1 MICPPDGDSS
11 TIEADVAIVGAGPA
25 GISLAL
31 ALGRAGVRTA
41 VIDSGGEGKQAWTRQ
56 LAAADTIE
64 PANHAAV
71 EMATH
76 RRLGGASWIWGGRCV
91 DFEPADFDERPG
103 ADTAGWPISYADAI
117 SEAGAAAAF
126 LGIGPP
132 DFDED
137 FDWLPRGGL
146 LRARLERWSADPRLV
161 RSHATEIQESPM
173 VRFCTGL
180 TCTSVMLDSEGRR
193 TVGFRLKSRSGAP
206 REVTAR
212 HYVIAAGGIESARL
226 LLASAE
232 VNRTLGGPDGWLG
245 RGYMG
250 HLEGTVADLVLDG
263 LQEGQIDYSRGA
275 ECYVRPRITLSDS
288 TLKSEGLLNIGF
300 VADNSRLGDW
310 RHGSGALSAA
320 ALALSTPWIGEA
332 LQPGPIRQ
340 ILLGRRLSPRDLA
353 MHLRNVVVDA
363 PRTAAFLSHV
373 MATRYG
379 RPAAPGLLA
388 RNRHRRYRLRYFGE
402 QSALRESRIVLSQT
416 LDPLGLPRVRVEKR
430 VCERDVQSVLRA
442 HQILDQ
448 ELRRGGLGRLE
459 FRDDPSIIHDR
470 VMSDAADGYHQIG
483 TVRMSAAPRDGVVDA
498 NCRVHGTS
506 NLHAVGAAVFP
517 TSGQANPTYLAV
529 CLSLR
534 LAGRLIAEIK
544 G

>member
-11 TIEADVAIVGAGPA
+11 PIEADVAIVGAGPA
-25 GISLAL
+25 GMSLAL

-41 VIDSGGEGKQAWTRQ
+41 VIDTGGEGKQAWTRR
-56 LAAADTIE
+56 LAVAEAIE

-91 DFEPADFDERPG
+91 DFEPSDFDERPG

-126 LGIGPP
+126 LGIGRP
-132 DFDED
+132 DFDCD
-137 FDWLPRGGL
+137 LDWLPRDGV

-161 RSHATEIQESPM
+161 RSHTAEIQASQM

-180 TCTSVMLDSEGRR
+180 TCTSVMLDPEGRR
-193 TVGFRLKSRSGAP
+193 TVGLRVRSRSGAP

-212 HYVIAAGGIESARL
+212 RYVIAAGGIESARL

-232 VNRTLGGPDGWLG
+232 LNPGLRDPGGWLG

-250 HLEGTVADLVLDG
+250 HLEGTVADLVLDS
-263 LQEGQIDYSRGA
+263 LQEAQIDYSRGA
-275 ECYVRPRITLSDS
+275 DCYVRPRITLSAD
-288 TLKSEGLLNIGF
+288 TLRREGLLNTGF

-310 RHGSGALSAA
+310 RHGSGALSAS
-320 ALALSTPWIGEA
+320 ALALSTPGIGEV
-332 LQPGPIRQ
+332 LQPGPIRH
-340 ILLGRRLSPRDLA
+340 ILLGRRLSPGDVA

-388 RNRHRRYRLRYFGE
+388 RNRARRYRLRYFGE
-402 QSALRESRIVLSQT
+402 QSALRESRIVLSQA

-430 VCERDVQSVLRA
+430 VCEGDVDSVLRA
-442 HQILDQ
+442 HQILDE
-448 ELRRGGLGRLE
+448 ELRRSGLGRIE
-459 FRDDPSIIHDR
+459 FRDDPATVRDR
-470 VMSDAADGYHQIG
+470 VAADAADGYHQIG

-498 NCRVHGTS
+498 DCRVHGTS

-534 LAGRLIAEIK
+534 LARRLIAEIK

>member
-11 TIEADVAIVGAGPA
+11 MIEADVAIIGAGPA
-25 GISLAL
+25 GLSLAL

-41 VIDSGGEGKQAWTRQ
+41 VIDSGGEGKQTWTRQ
-56 LAAADTIE
+56 LAAAEAME

-71 EMATH
+71 ELATH

-91 DFEPADFDERPG
+91 DFEPADFGERPG
-103 ADTAGWPISYADAI
+103 GDPPGWPISYADAI
-117 SEAGAAAAF
+117 AEAGAAAAF
-126 LGIGPP
+126 LGIGRP

-137 FDWLPRGGL
+137 FDWLPRDGP

-161 RSHATEIQESPM
+161 RSHTEEIQASRM
-173 VRFCTGL
+173 VRFCMGL
-180 TCTSVMLDSEGRR
+180 TCTSVTLDSGGRR
-193 TVGFRLKSRSGAP
+193 AVGFRVKSRSGAP

-212 HYVIAAGGIESARL
+212 HYVVAAGGIESARL

-232 VNRTLGGPDGWLG
+232 HNRALQGPDSWLG

-250 HLEGTVADLVLDG
+250 HLEGTVADLVLDR

-275 ECYVRPRITLSDS
+275 ECYLRPRLMLSEDTLRR
-288 TLKSEGLLNIGF
+288 EGLLNVGF

-310 RHGSGALSAA
+310 RHGSGALSAS
-320 ALALSTPWIGEA
+320 ALALSTPGIGEV

-340 ILLGRRLSPRDLA
+340 ILLGRRLSPRDVA

-363 PRTAAFLSHV
+363 PRTAAFLGHV

-388 RNRHRRYRLRYFGE
+388 RNRARRYRLRYFGE

-430 VCERDVQSVLRA
+430 VSDRDVQSVLRA
-442 HQILDQ
+442 HQILDR
-448 ELRRGGLGRLE
+448 ELRCSGLGRVD
-459 FRDDPSIIHDR
+459 FRDEPSVVHDR
-470 VMSDAADGYHQIG
+470 VASDAADGYHQIG

-534 LAGRLIAEIK
+534 LARRLIGEIK